1 MKKRKINPQNP
12 FFKFDVKID
21 SDDEAL
27 SKRCI
32 PKKTILVN
40 PKINQCKKVK
50 RKTIQKCPSDQK
62 FLKIPRKVNKLVKKM
77 NQSPA
82 KHLMIQTLNQ
92 KSQTI
97 WNSKK
102 CMFTKRN
109 WRNIKLCWPNGMK
122 INKKKNRRLLKKK
135 WIYQNR

>member
-1 MKKRKINPQNP
+1 MGMLKLILMTKLCLNVVFQKNPR
-12 FFKFDVKID
+12 
-21 SDDEAL
+21 L
-27 SKRCI
+27 
-32 PKKTILVN
+32 PKKMILVN
-40 PKINQCKKVK
+40 PKVNQCKKVK
-50 RKTIQKCPSDQK
+50 RKTIQKCPSNQK

-97 WNSKK
+97 WSSKK

-109 WRNIKLCWPNGMK
+109 WQNIKFCWPNGMK
-122 INKKKNRRLLKKK
+122 INKKKKQEAPEEKMDLPEQKGKNP
-135 WIYQNR
+135 